1 MIPEHETDSYFLWDG
16 DDDDVGDDDDDD
28 DDVLVKI
35 PE

>member
-16 DDDDVGDDDDDD
+16 DDDDVGDDDDD
-28 DDVLVKI
+28 VLFKI